1 MENRISN
8 FNDYQETYRKS
19 LQDPEAF
26 WGGIAE
32 EFTWKKKWNK
42 VMEWNF
48 HKPEVK
54 WFIGGKMNNT
64 GNSISPHFPQP
75 AKQTPIIWGTKNT
88 HEKTPHNTIKEL
100 LSKCFTAGHTM

>member
-54 WFIGGKMNNT
+54 WFIGGEMKNT
-64 GNSISPHFPQP
+64 GKNIERPFSKRANKNPKIL
-75 AKQTPIIWGTKNT
+75 GTNKPNK
-88 HEKTPHNTIKEL
+88 KTLHINYKKI
-100 LSKCFTAGHTM
+100 